1 MKLLDNWW
9 TVLKKAW
16 SVRLMALAAILQLAQ
31 TLVPYV
37 DDFLPRWLTVLI
49 LVTAF
54 ISRFVSQ
61 GISEDDGDAK
71 QA

>member
-16 SVRLMALAAILQLAQ
+16 SVRLMALAAILQLLQ

-37 DDFLPRWLTVLI
+37 DEFLPRWLTVAI
-49 LVTAF
+49 LVAAF

-61 GISEDDGDAK
+61 DIPESNDAQ

>member
-1 MKLLDNWW
+1 MKLLDNWG

-16 SVRLMALAAILQLAQ
+16 SVRLMALAAILQLLQ

-37 DDFLPRWLTVLI
+37 DDFLPSWLTVAI
-49 LVTAF
+49 LVAAF

-61 GISEDDGDAK
+61 DIPENNDAQ